1 MNLRTKAEKRSKLNL
16 VYTQGNFNNKKGAQ
30 LQGSFH
36 WDLPKDI
43 ILISL
48 SPPPSATFLLQKPSH
63 RLLQSCDQNCFAPG
77 EGFKNT
83 AALHCFQGKSKV

>member
-30 LQGSFH
+30 LQGSFY

-48 SPPPSATFLLQKPSH
+48 SPPPSATFLLQKNVP
-63 RLLQSCDQNCFAPG
+63 QAAP
-77 EGFKNT
+77 ELWPELFCTWRGF
-83 AALHCFQGKSKV
+83 